1 MQSVLLKPIMFNWLR
16 RKEEACRAGEIPQIS
31 AASNLDKLLQADLL
45 ILFKHSTSCPVSWAA
60 HSEINRFRLKHPDVP
75 VHIVHVIKERSTSMK
90 IAELTGIRHES
101 PQVIVVKN
109 GAVLT
114 AISHGSITEERLTSL
129 AGEY

>member
-1 MQSVLLKPIMFNWLR
+1 MFNWLR
-16 RKEEACRAGEIPQIS
+16 RKEEACRAGEMPQIS

-75 VHIVHVIKERSTSMK
+75 VKERSTSMK